1 MMNETEQQALKTVAT
16 LLAAA
21 KWKLPPA
28 LGELTAQ
35 LQKELTALRQS
46 LADGR
51 TIAAGRKVQTLQASA
66 AQLQAAAGQGL
77 NGTAEG
83 EAALRAA
90 AGAAALAAQTVQAPE
105 VRDWLEA
112 LQQMLLAM
120 ARLCCAPTP
129 VRDNVTSAQAQALCD
144 AVLARARAQGLR
156 LVTAVC
162 DNGGNLLNMRR
173 DDDAFIAS
181 IDIAVNKAFTA
192 VALKMPTKQL
202 ADLAKPG
209 GSLYGIQHTNNGRIV
224 IFGGGVPIVRAGSI
238 IGGFGVSGASAAQD
252 TEMGDFAA
260 ALAEYICAAGD
271 APSEN

>member
-1 MMNETEQQALKTVAT
+1 MVTETEHQVLKTLAT
-16 LLAAA
+16 LLANA

-35 LQKELTALRQS
+35 LQKELTALRQAA
-46 LADGR
+46 ADGR
-51 TIAAGRKVQTLQASA
+51 VPTSESKVRTLQESA
-66 AQLQAAAGQGL
+66 AQLQKAAGNGL
-77 NGTAEG
+77 NGTPEG

-90 AGAAALAAQTVQAPE
+90 AAAADHAAQTVQQPTCRA
-105 VRDWLEA
+105 WLNA
-112 LQQMLLAM
+112 LQSTLTAM
-120 ARLCCAPTP
+120 ARLCCAPAP
-129 VRDNVTSAQAQALCD
+129 LRDNVTSAQAQALCD
-144 AVLARARAQGLR
+144 AVLARANAQGLR
-156 LVTAVC
+156 LVAAVC
-162 DNGGNLLNMRR
+162 DSGGNLLTMRR

-181 IDIAVNKAFTA
+181 VDIAINKAYTA
-192 VALKMPTKQL
+192 VALKMPTKDL

-224 IFGGGVPIVRAGSI
+224 IFGGGVPIIRSGRI

-271 APSEN
+271 PEV